1 MERTLQRLQEKAN
14 EAMNQDHVKS
24 IDTHSYINSSS
35 RSLFINTMKDKDFS
49 KLSGKSRKRKENAS
63 SQLDTRDNASP

>member
-14 EAMNQDHVKS
+14 EPVNQDHVKS
-24 IDTHSYINSSS
+24 IDSNSYINSST

-49 KLSGKSRKRKENAS
+49 KLTSKSRKRLQNAS